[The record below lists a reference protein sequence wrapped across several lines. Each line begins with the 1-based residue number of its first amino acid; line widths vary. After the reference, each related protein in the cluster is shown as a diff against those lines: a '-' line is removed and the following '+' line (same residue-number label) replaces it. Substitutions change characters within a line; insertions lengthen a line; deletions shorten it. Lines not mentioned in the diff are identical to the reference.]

1 MRKLKNFLDQR
12 LVDGDAP
19 FSSDFDIIDHRNCDY
34 DSTSGLNLDID
45 SVLGGDVGSVSP
57 LCNVRD
63 ALHGI
68 IVLSTCVRPSMNACL
83 LVTEMLLHCDGIH

>member
-19 FSSDFDIIDHRNCDY
+19 FSSDFDIVDHRNCDY

-57 LCNVRD
+57 LFFRD
-63 ALHGI
+63 AWHG

-83 LVTEMLLHCDGIH
+83 LDVSEEMLLHF

>member
-45 SVLGGDVGSVSP
+45 SVLGGDVGSVSSCLLFVMPGMVLCCP
-57 LCNVRD
+57 LASVHCP
-63 ALHGI
+63 L
-68 IVLSTCVRPSMNACL
+68 MNACL
-83 LVTEMLLHCDGIH
+83 LVVTEMLLHF

>member
-45 SVLGGDVGSVSP
+45 SVLGGDVGSVS
-57 LCNVRD
+57 LGCVIRD
-63 ALHGI
+63 AWHG
-68 IVLSTCVRPSMNACL
+68 IVLSTCVRPLSVNECMPSRCHGNVISL
-83 LVTEMLLHCDGIH
+83 